1 MQCGELFQE
10 TVTNLMK
17 VYNKNFNLTVQYK
30 LFRESGIES
39 L

>member
-17 VYNKNFNLTVQYK
+17 VYNKNFNLTVQ
-30 LFRESGIES
+30 LFRESDIES